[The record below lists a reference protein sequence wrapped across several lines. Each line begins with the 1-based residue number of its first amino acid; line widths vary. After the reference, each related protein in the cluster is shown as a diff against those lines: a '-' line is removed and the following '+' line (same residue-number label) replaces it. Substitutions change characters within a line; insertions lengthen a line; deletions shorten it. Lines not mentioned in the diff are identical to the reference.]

1 MHETV
6 KTAQENMSK
15 SLAALERE
23 LTTVRAGRA
32 NPAVLDRI
40 QVDYYGPPTA
50 INAMAAISVSKAR
63 VLVIQPWDMSA
74 LKNIEKAIL
83 ASDIGITPTNDG
95 KVLRLAF
102 PQPTEER
109 RKELVK
115 KVKADG
121 EEAKVTVR
129 NARRDALDKLKA
141 MKKNSEI
148 TEDDM
153 KSIEKDLQKV
163 TDKAVDD
170 IDAVV
175 ADKEKE
181 IMTV

>member
-1 MHETV
+1 MKELLKNTEEKMNKTV
-6 KTAQENMSK
+6 AV
-15 SLAALERE
+15 LERDYKSI
-23 LTTVRAGRA
+23 RAGRA
-32 NPAVLDRI
+32 NVSVLDRI
-40 QVDYYGPPTA
+40 TVDYYGCPTP
-50 INAMAAISVSKAR
+50 IQQMAAVSVPEPR
-63 VLVIQPWDMSA
+63 ILMIQPWDA
-74 LKNIEKAIL
+74 TTLKDIEKAIL